1 MYDELL
7 NMLTRMASEDLSTK
21 PTFRAI
27 VMIRNRLVA
36 DELFNMV
43 LANEIASNMTVE
55 INQELS
61 EAELKALV
69 TPFVELIINIA
80 KSYMDAGFSLK
91 DFKSIAKQ
99 FSLNLNG

>member
-27 VMIRNRLVA
+27 VMIRDHLVA
-36 DELFNMV
+36 DKLFNKM
-43 LANEIASNMTVE
+43 LANETASSMSVE
-55 INQELS
+55 INQEVS
-61 EAELKALV
+61 DEELEALV

-99 FSLNLNG
+99 FSLTLNG